1 MGFTELLGS
10 VCVFVVVVARNL
22 RTIGHYFFNF
32 FPHSFCFLLFNN
44 VTMTVQ
50 ENHLKCFLRGA
61 HKYLGQDI
69 KIFNLLQNNLVKTYA
84 LGRGDK
90 KTLLYPKKKKK
101 KVFSFLNSNYISF
114 RPFNI
119 IP

>member
-1 MGFTELLGS
+1 
-10 VCVFVVVVARNL
+10 
-22 RTIGHYFFNF
+22 
-32 FPHSFCFLLFNN
+32 
-44 VTMTVQ
+44 MTVQ

-101 KVFSFLNSNYISF
+101 KFSPS
-114 RPFNI
+114 
-119 IP
+119 